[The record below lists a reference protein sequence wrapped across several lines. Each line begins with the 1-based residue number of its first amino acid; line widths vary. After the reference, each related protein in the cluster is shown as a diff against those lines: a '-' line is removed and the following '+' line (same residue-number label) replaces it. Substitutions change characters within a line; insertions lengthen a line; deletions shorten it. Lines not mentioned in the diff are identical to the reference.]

1 MTENEQL
8 KIWLDKSRFKDN
20 HNEFVRY
27 IGAPKATV
35 WGWLNRDSKIS
46 KKYRDSLFLI
56 TQLECFTNHKSKSHQ
71 EKESHE
77 INIKIKKIDEFI
89 DAFNNLVLL
98 LKHFEEAK
106 PEERKI
112 LKNALDDKRSK
123 VAYINNL
130 LRLMFDEYKFQEW
143 KKNNEFLK

>member
-8 KIWLDKSRFKDN
+8 KTWLNKSRFKDN

-27 IGAPKATV
+27 IGAPNATV
-35 WGWLNRDSKIS
+35 WGWLNRNSKIS
-46 KKYRDSLFLI
+46 NKYRDSLFFI
-56 TQLECFTNHKSKSHQ
+56 TQLECFTNQKSKNPTK
-71 EKESHE
+71 KESDRM
-77 INIKIKKIDEFI
+77 NIKKINEFI

-98 LKHFEEAK
+98 LKYFEEAK

-112 LKNALDDKRSK
+112 LKNALDDKRNK

-143 KKNNEFLK
+143 KKNNELLK